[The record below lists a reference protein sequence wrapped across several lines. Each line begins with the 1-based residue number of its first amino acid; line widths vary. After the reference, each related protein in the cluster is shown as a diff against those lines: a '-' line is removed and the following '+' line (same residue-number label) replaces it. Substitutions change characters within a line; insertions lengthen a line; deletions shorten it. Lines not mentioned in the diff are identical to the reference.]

1 MEVLGHRGYPSPTT
15 PENTLA
21 SVDAALAAGAHG
33 VEVDVRLT
41 ADRVAVCVHDSDLRR
56 VAGLAVI
63 VERTCFAQL
72 RRLLLPGGHVIPTL
86 REVAGAVAGRGR
98 LVVDVKPDRRV
109 SSLARGVLHGIDGIA
124 DDDVVVSSFDAQ
136 VLLEVGRREPT
147 RSLALIASDDLSRS
161 VEWAVGLGCDA
172 LHAELKALLLQ
183 PHVMAEAREAR
194 LALRVWTVNRPVDA
208 ELLERTGATAV
219 ITDEPAALLT
229 RQPLA
234 AH

>member
-15 PENTLA
+15 PENTLG
-21 SVDAALAAGAHG
+21 SVEAALAAGAHG

-41 ADRVAVCVHDSDLRR
+41 ADRVAVCLHDSDLRR

-86 REVAGAVAGRGR
+86 REVAVAVAGRGR
-98 LVVDVKPDRRV
+98 LVVDVKPDRRT

-124 DDDVVVSSFDAQ
+124 DDDVVVSSFDPQ
-136 VLLEVGRREPT
+136 VLLEVGRREPS
-147 RSLALIASDDLSRS
+147 RSLALIDGEDLSRS
-161 VEWAVGLGCDA
+161 VAWAIGLGCDA
-172 LHAELKALLLQ
+172 LHAELKAVLLQ

-194 LALRVWTVNRPVDA
+194 LALRAWTVNRPVDA

-219 ITDEPAALLT
+219 ITDEPAALLA
-229 RQPLA
+229 RQPVT

>member
-1 MEVLGHRGYPSPTT
+1 MEVIGHRGQPSLTH

-21 SVDAALAAGAHG
+21 SVEAALAAGAHG

-41 ADRVAVCVHDSDLRR
+41 ADRVAVCVHDPDLRR
-56 VAGLAVI
+56 VAGTSVL

-72 RRLLLPGGHVIPTL
+72 RRVELPGGHVIPTL
-86 REVAGAVAGRGR
+86 REVATAVAGRGR
-98 LVVDVKPDRRV
+98 LVVDVKPDPRT

-124 DDDVVVSSFDAQ
+124 DDDVVVSSYDAQ
-136 VLLEVGRREPT
+136 LLLEVGRRDPQ
-147 RSLALIASDDLSRS
+147 RSLALIAGDDLRRS

-172 LHAELKALLLQ
+172 LHPQVRALLTQ

-194 LALRVWTVNRPVDA
+194 LGLRVWTVNRPVDA

-219 ITDEPAALLT
+219 ITDHPAALLA
-229 RQPLA
+229 RHPVA
-234 AH
+234 VH